1 MIDFIKNRKIFYII
15 SGILIISSIFVI
27 SFWGLK
33 WGVDFKGG
41 SLWEISVPNSLTVK
55 DKIADYLQGSSVGQ
69 TTVQVTGEGNLIF
82 RFSSISEEKHQQLLQ
97 DLKRQF
103 PDLEEKR
110 FESIGPVIGKELT
123 RKMIWAF
130 LLVVLGILLYLS
142 YSFSQSFHNIPSY
155 KYSLLAILC
164 LVHDTLIVVAVF
176 AVLGRFLNWEVN
188 SDFIVAILTVLGYSV
203 HDTIVVYNKVR
214 ENLRLFSKEPLDV
227 IINKS
232 IRQTLIRSINTSLT
246 TIFPLVALFLM
257 GPHSIKA
264 LVLAMVVG
272 VIAGTYSSLALATS
286 LLYDWNRRSR

>member
-123 RKMIWAF
+123 RKMVWAF

-246 TIFPLVALFLM
+246 TIFPLIALFLM

>member
-123 RKMIWAF
+123 RKMVWAF

-142 YSFSQSFHNIPSY
+142 FSFSQSFHNIPSY

-246 TIFPLVALFLM
+246 TIFPLIALFLM

>member
-1 MIDFIKNRKIFYII
+1 M
-15 SGILIISSIFVI
+15 ISSIFVI

-41 SLWEISVPNSLTVK
+41 SLWELSVPNSLTVK
-55 DKIADYLQGSSVGQ
+55 DKITDYLQGSSVGQ

-123 RKMIWAF
+123 RKMVWAF

-214 ENLRLFSKEPLDV
+214 ENLRLFSREPLDV

-232 IRQTLIRSINTSLT
+232 ISQTLIRSINTSLT
-246 TIFPLVALFLM
+246 TIFPLIALFLM

-286 LLYDWNRRSR
+286 LLYDWSQRSR

>member
-1 MIDFIKNRKIFYII
+1 MINFIKNRKVFYII
-15 SGILIISSIFVI
+15 SGILIISSVFVI

-41 SLWEISVPNSLTVK
+41 SLWELNVPNSLTVK

-123 RKMIWAF
+123 RKMVWAF

-232 IRQTLIRSINTSLT
+232 ISQTLIRSINTSLT

>member
-1 MIDFIKNRKIFYII
+1 MIDFIKNRKVFYII
-15 SGILIISSIFVI
+15 SGILIISSVFVI

-41 SLWEISVPNSLTVK
+41 SLWELSVPNSLTVK

-123 RKMIWAF
+123 RKMVWAF

-232 IRQTLIRSINTSLT
+232 ISQTLIRSINTSLT

-272 VIAGTYSSLALATS
+272 VITGTYSSLALATS
-286 LLYDWNRRSR
+286 LLYDWSQRSR

>member
-1 MIDFIKNRKIFYII
+1 MIDFIKNRKVFYII
-15 SGILIISSIFVI
+15 SGILIISSVFVI

-41 SLWEISVPNSLTVK
+41 SLWELSVPNSLTVK

-123 RKMIWAF
+123 RKMVWAF

-232 IRQTLIRSINTSLT
+232 ISQTLIRSINTSLT
-246 TIFPLVALFLM
+246 TIFPLIALFLM

-286 LLYDWNRRSR
+286 LLYDWNRRKR

>member
-246 TIFPLVALFLM
+246 TIFPLIALFLM

-272 VIAGTYSSLALATS
+272 VITGTYSSLALATS
-286 LLYDWNRRSR
+286 LLYDWNRRKR

>member
-41 SLWEISVPNSLTVK
+41 SLWELSVPNSLTVK

-123 RKMIWAF
+123 RKMVWAF

-232 IRQTLIRSINTSLT
+232 ISQTLIRSINTSLT
-246 TIFPLVALFLM
+246 TIFPLIALFLM